1 MIMKLKKI
9 IKRTL
14 LVLLGMA
21 VGYALYYAWFSFPI
35 ISGYSAKNACSC
47 VFLQGRTKEDV
58 MKEELASFPLSA
70 GSININFEDSSV
82 TGTVLGMAKRK
93 AIFRNGLGC
102 TFVNNLSEAE
112 IRSQVF
118 TIPQPVFTQDSI
130 AWPSG
135 DKLTGSPVTSINRT
149 KLDTAISFV
158 FNHRYKNKE
167 VYTRALLVVHNGA
180 IVAEQYAP
188 GYNKTSRFLG
198 WSMAKSVTSALT
210 GILVKV
216 GKLAV
221 SQPAPV
227 LTWKKTTDKRHSISV
242 ENLLQQTSGL
252 DFLENYSSY
261 SNVTNMLFNEGDMAG
276 YTSSLP
282 LKDQPGSLF
291 YYSSGNSNILSGIVR
306 SSMDERQ
313 YPAFPYT
320 ALFHKIG
327 MNHTLLEPDASGTFV
342 GSSYVY
348 ASARDYARFGLL
360 YLNDGVW
367 NGERILPEGW
377 VKYTTTPAKG
387 ADRGQYGAQFWLN
400 AGAPGNP
407 SLRYYPDAP
416 TDLYWADG
424 FEGQNVFIIPS
435 KKLVI
440 VKLCLSQGDYL
451 DDNKFLAGIIGAVE

>member
-1 MIMKLKKI
+1 MKWKKI

-14 LVLLGMA
+14 LVLLVIA
-21 VGYALYYAWFSFPI
+21 IGYAVYYAWFSFPI

-102 TFVNNLSEAE
+102 TLVNNLSEAE

-118 TIPQPVFTQDSI
+118 TIPQPVFIQDSI

-227 LTWKKTTDKRHSISV
+227 STWKKTTDKRHSISV

-377 VKYTTTPAKG
+377 VQRTITPPSSNKMKN
-387 ADRGQYGAQFWLN
+387 YGYQFWLN
-400 AGAPGNP
+400 GLDKDNTSKREYPEMPADMFLAGG
-407 SLRYYPDAP
+407 Y
-416 TDLYWADG
+416 G
-424 FEGQNVFIIPS
+424 GQRIYIIPS
-435 KKLVI
+435 LQLVI
-440 VKLCLSQGDYL
+440 VRMGLNMFDEHG
-451 DDNKFLAGIIGAVE
+451 FLNRVMEALK